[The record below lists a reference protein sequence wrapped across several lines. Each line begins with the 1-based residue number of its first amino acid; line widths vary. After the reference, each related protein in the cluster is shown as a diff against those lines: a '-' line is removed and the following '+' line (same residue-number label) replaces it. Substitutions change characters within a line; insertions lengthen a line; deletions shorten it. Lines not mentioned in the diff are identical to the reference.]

1 MVTKLFL
8 QWNEE
13 NRKKLD
19 KMGITIDQIIE
30 NDEPTDNDGV
40 AVDYLS
46 EICLGRVSV
55 WESGDVDMEILNIS
69 SEEVL
74 LYKHYDSLMI
84 VDFNKLLQ
92 EFFDVM
98 QHDTGL

>member
-1 MVTKLFL
+1 MIRRFL

-19 KMGITIDQIIE
+19 KMGITIDQIIK
-30 NDEPTDNDGV
+30 NDEATDNDGI

-55 WESGDVDMEILNIS
+55 WESGDVDMEILNIN

-74 LYKHYDSLMI
+74 LYKHYDSLKT
-84 VDFNKLLQ
+84 VGFNQLLQ

-98 QHDTGL
+98 RNGTGL

>member
-1 MVTKLFL
+1 MTKRFL

-13 NRKKLD
+13 NHKRLD

-30 NDEPTDNDGV
+30 NDEPTDNNGM

-55 WESGDVDMEILNIS
+55 WQSGDVDIEILDIS

-74 LYKHYDSLMI
+74 LYKHYDSLKI
-84 VDFNKLLQ
+84 VDFDKLLQ

-98 QHDTGL
+98 QHGTIL

>member
-1 MVTKLFL
+1 
-8 QWNEE
+8 
-13 NRKKLD
+13 
-19 KMGITIDQIIE
+19 MGITIDQIIE
-30 NDEPTDNDGV
+30 NDEPTDNDGI

-46 EICLGRVSV
+46 KICLGRVSV

-74 LYKHYDSLMI
+74 FYKHYDSLKT

-98 QHDTGL
+98 QHGTGL

>member
-1 MVTKLFL
+1 
-8 QWNEE
+8 
-13 NRKKLD
+13 
-19 KMGITIDQIIE
+19 
-30 NDEPTDNDGV
+30 
-40 AVDYLS
+40 
-46 EICLGRVSV
+46 
-55 WESGDVDMEILNIS
+55 MEILNIS

>member
-1 MVTKLFL
+1 MTKRFL

-13 NRKKLD
+13 NRNKFD
-19 KMGITIDQIIE
+19 KMGITIDQIIN
-30 NDEPTDNDGV
+30 NDKTTDNDGI
-40 AVDYLS
+40 AIDYLS
-46 EICLGRVSV
+46 KICLGRVSV
-55 WESGDVDMEILNIS
+55 WESGDIDMEILNIS

-74 LYKHYDSLMI
+74 LYKHYNSLKT

-98 QHDTGL
+98 LHGTAL